1 MWPNHRCAAQF
12 RGIASVETDDTAIT
26 MALHDQM
33 QNEADAEPTAEELR
47 MIVAAEFYLAQNA
60 EKIKHRYC

>member
-33 QNEADAEPTAEELR
+33 KNEADDEPTAEELT
-47 MIVAAEFYLAQNA
+47 MIVSTEFYCTQQA
-60 EKIKHRYC
+60 EKNQHRYC